1 MTLSDLAKQLSVS
14 SAPDNAGICKGCVI
28 YKKLVNA
35 VDLNKKAS
43 DAIEKLIEERKNDEG

>member
-35 VDLNKKAS
+35 VELNKKAA